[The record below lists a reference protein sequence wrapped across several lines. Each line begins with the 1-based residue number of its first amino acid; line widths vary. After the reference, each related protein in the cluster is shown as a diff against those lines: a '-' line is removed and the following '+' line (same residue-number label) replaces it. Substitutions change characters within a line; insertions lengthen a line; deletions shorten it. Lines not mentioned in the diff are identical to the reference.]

1 MSWTWPQGLR
11 PAASGLM
18 EKQPGTV
25 GVFSKDV
32 VCTDRSLDDALA
44 LKKERKKKR
53 KEKKEREEKKKEK
66 KINAWLIVPGRAVDW

>member
-1 MSWTWPQGLR
+1 
-11 PAASGLM
+11 M

-66 KINAWLIVPGRAVDW
+66 KNQCLADCTRKGSRLVKKLQPHIGK